1 MSSHLAHVVA
11 LIFDCPHLARRSQRF
26 FNATWLLASSKCLTL
41 SSSRISFSS
50 LRPTLVYN
58 STQTRQNN
66 TIRLESDAL
75 SHDIIQNK
83 YSKLQV
89 KLVTSMA
96 CGAGLSLRRMVGWL
110 VGSARC
116 LVSPVCL
123 VYFVLKAHLSIQ
135 WMVIGG
141 LIDFFIGYLP
151 QKIKI
156 TYFP

>member
-1 MSSHLAHVVA
+1 MSSHLAHVV
-11 LIFDCPHLARRSQRF
+11 FDCPHLARRSQRF
-26 FNATWLLASSKCLTL
+26 LNATWLVASSKCLTL

-96 CGAGLSLRRMVGWL
+96 CGAGLSLRRMVGWFGSMFGFASLFGSFRFEGSL
-110 VGSARC
+110 VDS
-116 LVSPVCL
+116 
-123 VYFVLKAHLSIQ
+123 
-135 WMVIGG
+135 M
-141 LIDFFIGYLP
+141 DGYRWVD
-151 QKIKI
+151 
-156 TYFP
+156 